1 MADGEKRN
9 FRRVAVL
16 AYPGL
21 AQGVEEAERIV
32 QALTAYGIE
41 GRAGTFAD
49 EGLRREVAEGR
60 FDLLIALGGDGT
72 MLRAGHLAAPQ
83 GIPIL
88 GINMGRFGFLIEIHR
103 DAWPT
108 ALERLM
114 AGDYW
119 IERRMTL
126 DARLLRGQ
134 HTVASWL
141 VVNEVVVCRG
151 AEVRPVRLT
160 AYVDDIFLSTYVAD
174 GLIVATPTG
183 STAYALAAG
192 GPILPPESRNILLV
206 PVAPHLSVD
215 RAMVLDEE
223 ASITILPHVDH
234 QTVLSADG
242 QPPLNLQDG
251 DRVVV
256 RTSPHAVHFIRFQ
269 GRDYFYR
276 VLTRFLQAHP
286 WTQKYP

>member
-1 MADGEKRN
+1 MTSKPT
-9 FRRVAVL
+9 FRCIAVL
-16 AYPGL
+16 AYPGIPHGL
-21 AQGVEEAERIV
+21 EEARRIAQALQAYGVEGV
-32 QALTAYGIE
+32 SGS
-41 GRAGTFAD
+41 FAD
-49 EGLRREVAEGR
+49 EGLRKDVQEGR
-60 FDLLIALGGDGT
+60 FDLLIVLGGDGT

-83 GIPIL
+83 GVPIL
-88 GINMGRFGFLIEIHR
+88 GINMGRFGFLMEVHR

-114 AGDYW
+114 QGDFW
-119 IERRMTL
+119 LEQRMTL
-126 DARLLRGQ
+126 DVRLHRGKD
-134 HTVASWL
+134 VLASWL

-151 AEVRPVRLT
+151 AQVRPVRLT
-160 AYVDDIFLSTYVAD
+160 AYVDDILLTTYVAD

-215 RAMVLDEE
+215 RAMVLPES
-223 ASITILPHVDH
+223 ATITILPHVDH
-234 QTVLSADG
+234 ETVVSADG
-242 QPPLNLQDG
+242 QSPLRLQDG

-256 RTSPHAVHFIRFQ
+256 QTSPHAVRFVRFQ
-269 GRDYFYR
+269 DRDYFYR
-276 VLTRFLQAHP
+276 VLTRYLQAHP

>member
-1 MADGEKRN
+1 MTSKPA
-9 FRRVAVL
+9 FCCIAVL
-16 AYPGL
+16 AYPGIPHGL
-21 AQGVEEAERIV
+21 EEARRIAQALQAYGVEGV
-32 QALTAYGIE
+32 SGS
-41 GRAGTFAD
+41 FAD
-49 EGLRREVAEGR
+49 EALRTDVRKGR
-60 FDLLIALGGDGT
+60 FDLLIVLGGDGT

-88 GINMGRFGFLIEIHR
+88 GINMGRFGFLMEVHR

-114 AGDYW
+114 QGDFW
-119 IERRMTL
+119 LERRMTL
-126 DARLLRGQ
+126 DVRLHRGKE
-134 HTVASWL
+134 VLASWL

-151 AEVRPVRLT
+151 AQVRPVRLT
-160 AYVDDIFLSTYVAD
+160 AYVDDILLTTYVAD

-215 RAMVLDEE
+215 RAMVLPES
-223 ASITILPHVDH
+223 ATITILPHVDH
-234 QTVLSADG
+234 ETVVSADG
-242 QPPLNLQDG
+242 QSPLRLQDG

-256 RTSPHAVHFIRFQ
+256 RASPHTVHFVRFQ
-269 GRDYFYR
+269 DRDYFYR
-276 VLTRFLQAHP
+276 VLTRYLQAHP

>member
-1 MADGEKRN
+1 MPP
-9 FRRVAVL
+9 FRRAVVL

-21 AQGVEEAERIV
+21 AQGLDEAESIVRI
-32 QALTAYGIE
+32 LEAYGVE

-49 EGLRREVAEGR
+49 KALLRAVQKGG

-72 MLRAGHLAAPQ
+72 MLRAGHLAAPL

-88 GINMGRFGFLIEIHR
+88 GINMGRFGFLIEVER

-114 AGDYW
+114 AGDFW
-119 IERRMTL
+119 IEQRLTL
-126 DARLLRGQ
+126 DARLYRGQ
-134 HTVASWL
+134 TTLGSWL
-141 VVNEVVVCRG
+141 VVNEVVICRG

-160 AYVDDIFLSTYVAD
+160 AYVDDILLTTYVAD

-242 QPPLNLQDG
+242 QTPLTLQDG

-256 RTSPHAVHFIRFQ
+256 RASPHPVKFIRFQ

-286 WTQKYP
+286 WTQKYS